1 MAGWRPRRL
10 VVVNIIA
17 RMRPQGKSIQ
27 FSVGGACSTTIFW
40 GGREVSGSP
49 SAGAQG
55 ASGAGALQRLREL
68 MLASTSQIVECG
80 SSTAAFSVPGYDTSG
95 VDRSLVRTKYR
106 IDAIAST
113 IPFTA
118 NSNSVA

>member
-1 MAGWRPRRL
+1 M
-10 VVVNIIA
+10 VNIIA

-49 SAGAQG
+49 SAGAK
-55 ASGAGALQRLREL
+55 APAVLARAKTLREL